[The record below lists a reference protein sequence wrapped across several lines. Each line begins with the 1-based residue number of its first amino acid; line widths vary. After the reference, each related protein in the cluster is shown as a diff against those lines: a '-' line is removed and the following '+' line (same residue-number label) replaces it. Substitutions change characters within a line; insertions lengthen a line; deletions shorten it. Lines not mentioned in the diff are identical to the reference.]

1 MDFGNLHPFLL
12 NVYLFFLVELF
23 IKERKILL
31 ALPLLF
37 RSSWSLS
44 EVPLPFSRQADQ
56 CCFVF
61 YLKNKVNQSADI
73 SL

>member
-1 MDFGNLHPFLL
+1 MKIYFYTLFV
-12 NVYLFFLVELF
+12 NVYLFLCCTTFH
-23 IKERKILL
+23 KERKILL
-31 ALPLLF
+31 ALRLLF